1 METPL
6 GVGENRPYSLTGAS
20 LVTPTEVVRSADL
33 VISGRQIVACGRI
46 PMRERTP
53 MREESVDLEGCLV
66 FPGLINA
73 HDHLNGTWWPRVGPG
88 RPYTNVYQWL
98 DDLHRSHI
106 RYDRQRNSVE
116 DIYELGM
123 YRNLFSGVT
132 TVADHFS
139 RVNGSEFY
147 TRFPIDVLF
156 EYGRTWTPREP
167 TSWGDDISTEYSR
180 AVRTGQPYI
189 IHLAEGVDP
198 ETAQEMD
205 VLLAADALGRNT
217 LVVHGISLRPYD
229 MAAMAKAG
237 ASVCWCPSSNLYLY
251 ERTADIPALLKAGVN
266 VTLGTD
272 SSLSG
277 GMNLLEELRTASH
290 AISHA
295 DLGHAR
301 PSDAA
306 SMKQGT
312 SSRSYARWL
321 VELVTTRAAYALLRE
336 NHSGRI
342 APGYDADL
350 LVLPD
355 SGRDPYCTLIEAH
368 IGDIALLCRAGVPIY
383 GDPVYRPLFEQ
394 FTPFF
399 TSVLVADT
407 GQPPDA
413 GADAQRAARTKLVA
427 GDPLALLHRLSRTV
441 GRAIE
446 FPFLPL
452 ISAPDAESG
461 GHGLQLQSDTGRP
474 NRSADNERAV
484 PQE

>member
-1 METPL
+1 
-6 GVGENRPYSLTGAS
+6 VGDKRRYSLTGAT
-20 LVTPTEVVRSADL
+20 LVTPTEVLRGADL
-33 VISGRQIVACGRI
+33 FISGRQIVACG
-46 PMRERTP
+46 ERPPDTQ
-53 MREESVDLEGCLV
+53 STDLGGCLI

-88 RPYTNVYQWL
+88 RPYANVYQWL

-106 RYDRQRNSVE
+106 RYDRQRNSIE

-132 TVADHFS
+132 TVADHFL
-139 RVNGSEFY
+139 RVNGPEFY

-167 TSWGDDISTEYSR
+167 TGWGDDIPTEYSL

-189 IHLAEGVDP
+189 IHLAEGIDP
-198 ETAQEMD
+198 ETTQEMD
-205 VLLAADALGRNT
+205 VLLEADALGRNT
-217 LVVHGISLRPYD
+217 LIVHGISLRPD
-229 MAAMAKAG
+229 DIQAMATVG

-277 GMNLLEELRTASH
+277 GMNLLEELRTAFHAVSHVCVGSDWNTASH
-290 AISHA
+290 ANVSC
-295 DLGHAR
+295 DP
-301 PSDAA
+301 PS
-306 SMKQGT
+306 
-312 SSRSYARWL
+312 ARWL
-321 VELVTTRAAYALLRE
+321 VESVTTRAAYALLRE
-336 NHSGRI
+336 KRSGRI

-355 SGRDPYCTLIEAH
+355 SGQDPYRTLIEAQ
-368 IGDIALLCRAGVPIY
+368 IDDIALLCRAGMPIY
-383 GDPVYRPLFEQ
+383 GDPIYRPLFEQ

-407 GQPPDA
+407 EHPADVVCPCGGAPSAIQHA
-413 GADAQRAARTKLVA
+413 GKTKLVA
-427 GDPLALLHRLSRTV
+427 GDPLALLARLSRAV

-452 ISAPDAESG
+452 TSSPDAELD
-461 GHGLQLQSDTGRP
+461 GHGPQADAASD
-474 NRSADNERAV
+474 NRCEA
-484 PQE
+484 PQQ